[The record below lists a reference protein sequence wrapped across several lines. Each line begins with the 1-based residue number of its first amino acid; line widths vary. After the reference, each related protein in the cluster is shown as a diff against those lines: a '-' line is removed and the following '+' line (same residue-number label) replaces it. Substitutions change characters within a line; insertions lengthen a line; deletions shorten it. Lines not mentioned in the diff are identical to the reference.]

1 MVSLKKQCLSE
12 FLCGL
17 FVGFFGLGCIVVKR
31 MGVIDLLQFSLLFG
45 LAIAFVVV
53 IFNPMS
59 GAQFNPG
66 VTLAMVL
73 TKRQDKKTL
82 LPYIGSQLLGWF
94 AGAAM
99 VYGVFYFQIDKMMA
113 GGYKGVE
120 ILTQAGAI
128 NLLTCA
134 CQNQIS
140 AIPLE
145 FILTGFMV
153 MLILAC
159 NDQRIVNK
167 PGKAL
172 FPLVLALYITFA
184 VTFAGTYSG
193 AALNLSR
200 DLGPRL
206 FATIWGAI
214 KGYDVSVA
222 WNYDCLI
229 YLFVPAAGAVAGAF
243 IYDYGIARLLPK
255 DKEIIDTKG
264 VINDNYVLEEYKSS
278 AQEEGKKEIELKKVP
293 TNKPSIKKAASK
305 KPITKKKTK
314 K

>member
-12 FLCGL
+12 FLCGML
-17 FVGFFGLGCIVVKR
+17 VGFFGLGCLIPKTLNAGS
-31 MGVIDLLQFSLLFG
+31 MNLFQFSMLFG
-45 LAIAFVVV
+45 LAIAFIVV

-66 VTLAMVL
+66 VTLAMVA

-82 LPYIGSQLLGWF
+82 LPYIVSQLAGWF
-94 AGAAM
+94 VGAAL
-99 VYGVFYFQIDKMMA
+99 VYGVFYYQI
-113 GGYKGVE
+113 
-120 ILTQAGAI
+120 
-128 NLLTCA
+128 
-134 CQNQIS
+134 NQIFDNTLATAGKTIADAQKATLGLLVCS
-140 AIPLE
+140 CTNQIAAIPLE

-184 VTFAGTYSG
+184 VTLGGNYSG

-206 FATIWGAI
+206 FATIWGAC
-214 KGYDVSVA
+214 KGYDVSLI
-222 WNYDCLI
+222 WNLDCLI

-243 IYDYGIARLLPK
+243 IYDYGIAKLLPT
-255 DKEIIDTKG
+255 DKPIIDTKG
-264 VINDNYVLEEYKSS
+264 VINDNYVAK
-278 AQEEGKKEIELKKVP
+278 ELKSNKV
-293 TNKPSIKKAASK
+293 KKAIKA
-305 KPITKKKTK
+305 TKKVSK
-314 K
+314 

>member
-12 FLCGL
+12 FLCGML
-17 FVGFFGLGCIVVKR
+17 VGFFGLGCLIPKTLNAGS
-31 MGVIDLLQFSLLFG
+31 MNLFQFAMLFG
-45 LAIAFVVV
+45 LAIAFIVI

-66 VTLAMVL
+66 VTLAMVA

-82 LPYIGSQLLGWF
+82 LPYIGSQLAGWF
-94 AGAAM
+94 VGAAL
-99 VYGVFYFQIDKMMA
+99 VYGVFYYQI
-113 GGYKGVE
+113 
-120 ILTQAGAI
+120 
-128 NLLTCA
+128 
-134 CQNQIS
+134 NQIFDNTLATAGKTIVDAQKATLGLLVCS
-140 AIPLE
+140 CTNQIAAIPLE

-184 VTFAGTYSG
+184 VTLGGNYSG
-193 AALNLSR
+193 AALNLTR

-206 FATIWGAI
+206 FATIWGAC
-214 KGYDVSVA
+214 KGYDVGLI
-222 WNYDCLI
+222 WNFDCLI
-229 YLFVPAAGAVAGAF
+229 YLFIPAAGAVAGAF

-255 DKEIIDTKG
+255 DKPVIDTKG
-264 VINDNYVLEEYKSS
+264 VINDNYVLEEFKS
-278 AQEEGKKEIELKKVP
+278 ENTPKIETKTNKTVAKKV
-293 TNKPSIKKAASK
+293 T
-305 KPITKKKTK
+305 TKKRK
-314 K
+314 

>member
-1 MVSLKKQCLSE
+1 MVSLRKQCLSE

-17 FVGFFGLGCIVVKR
+17 LVGFFGLGCIVVKR
-31 MGVIDLLQFSLLFG
+31 MGIINLFEFSLLFG

-73 TKRQDKKTL
+73 TKRQKKKTL
-82 LPYIGSQLLGWF
+82 VPYILCQILGWF

-99 VYGVFYFQIDKMMA
+99 VYGVFYFQINKLMEGA
-113 GGYKGVE
+113 YELQGSV
-120 ILTQAGAI
+120 LTQAGAVG
-128 NLLTCA
+128 LLVCSA
-134 CQNQIS
+134 ENQIS

-153 MLILAC
+153 MIILAC

-184 VTFAGTYSG
+184 VTLAGSYSG
-193 AALNLSR
+193 AALNMAR
-200 DLGPRL
+200 DFGPRL
-206 FATIWGAI
+206 FATIWAAC
-214 KGYDVSVA
+214 KGYDFTCI
-222 WNYDCLI
+222 WNVNVLI
-229 YLFVPAAGAVAGAF
+229 YVFVPAAGAVAGAF
-243 IYDYGIARLLPK
+243 IYDFGIAKLLPD
-255 DKEIIDTKG
+255 DKPIIDTKG
-264 VINDNYVLEEYKSS
+264 LINDNYVKEEYKSDTVE
-278 AQEEGKKEIELKKVP
+278 ALKEIAKEKR
-293 TNKPSIKKAASK
+293 AAH
-305 KPITKKKTK
+305 KKTSHHK
-314 K
+314 